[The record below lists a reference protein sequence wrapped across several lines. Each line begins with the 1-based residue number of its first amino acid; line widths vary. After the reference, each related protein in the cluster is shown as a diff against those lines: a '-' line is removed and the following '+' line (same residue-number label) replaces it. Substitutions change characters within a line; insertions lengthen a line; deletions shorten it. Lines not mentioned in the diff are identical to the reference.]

1 MVRGNPKG
9 LGGVIKQHN
18 PTESQL
24 SPDPR
29 SERWS
34 NRLTETAERVGDS
47 WESQQQGS
55 PDCQPPLESVPAL

>member
-1 MVRGNPKG
+1 MRGIPKG

-34 NRLTETAERVGDS
+34 NRLTETAERVDDS
-47 WESQQQGS
+47 GESQQQDS
-55 PDCQPPLESVPAL
+55 TDYQPPFESVPAL